1 MMIGKKSF
9 MLKLKLILFLGLL
22 LLSCQSTHLNG
33 NNSSM
38 AQITTENQ
46 GQILPIT
53 AKADI
58 NGEMIELEV

>member
-1 MMIGKKSF
+1 MTGKKSF
-9 MLKLKLILFLGLL
+9 MLKIKLILFLGLL
-22 LLSCQSTHLNG
+22 LLSCQSTNLNG

-53 AKADI
+53 AKA
-58 NGEMIELEV
+58 